1 MKIEKYE
8 LTKKNIYNVYLSN
21 GEVLELNGKVITDNE
36 LLIKKD
42 IDNELYDKLKRDN
55 TICILVDTSVKYI
68 DRRLRSIN
76 ELRDYLKNKEE
87 DTIIIEE
94 VIDKLIDYK
103 YLDDDRFTKAFI
115 KDKLNF
121 TNWGDYKIKNELKR
135 LGVNEEIIYNNMTSI
150 DDNIFYERINKI
162 IDKKRSD
169 QHKRNLF
176 KPLKTKQEIINSHN
190 PNHWIIS
197 KIPHIKWF
205 TEPHGRKM
213 FTKFYRRLATE
224 QKLLRRSEEVIQ
236 IGKKTI
242 KFKGIGIP
250 IR

>member
-1 MKIEKYE
+1 MRIEKYE

-42 IDNELYDKLKRDN
+42 IDNELYNKLKRDN
-55 TICILVDTSVKYI
+55 TICILVDTSIKYI

-150 DDNIFYERINKI
+150 DDNIYYERINKI
-162 IDKKRSD
+162 IDKDISTNK
-169 QHKRNLF
+169 KYGGI
-176 KPLKTKQEIINSHN
+176 KLKNKIYNHLLTLGYSKEKVISIINN
-190 PNHWIIS
+190 YN
-197 KIPHIKWF
+197 F
-205 TEPHGRKM
+205 
-213 FTKFYRRLATE
+213 
-224 QKLLRRSEEVIQ
+224 
-236 IGKKTI
+236 
-242 KFKGIGIP
+242 
-250 IR
+250 

>member
-55 TICILVDTSVKYI
+55 TICMLMDTSVKYI

-162 IDKKRSD
+162 IDKDISINKKYSGI
-169 QHKRNLF
+169 K
-176 KPLKTKQEIINSHN
+176 LKNKIYNHLLTLGYSKEKVISIINN
-190 PNHWIIS
+190 YN
-197 KIPHIKWF
+197 F
-205 TEPHGRKM
+205 
-213 FTKFYRRLATE
+213 
-224 QKLLRRSEEVIQ
+224 
-236 IGKKTI
+236 
-242 KFKGIGIP
+242 
-250 IR
+250 

>member
-55 TICILVDTSVKYI
+55 TICMLMDTSVKYI

-150 DDNIFYERINKI
+150 DDNIYYGRINKI
-162 IDKKRSD
+162 IDKDISTNKKYSGI
-169 QHKRNLF
+169 K
-176 KPLKTKQEIINSHN
+176 LKNKIYNHLLTLGYSKEKVISIINN
-190 PNHWIIS
+190 YN
-197 KIPHIKWF
+197 F
-205 TEPHGRKM
+205 
-213 FTKFYRRLATE
+213 
-224 QKLLRRSEEVIQ
+224 
-236 IGKKTI
+236 
-242 KFKGIGIP
+242 
-250 IR
+250 

>member
-1 MKIEKYE
+1 MRIEKYE
-8 LTKKNIYNVYLSN
+8 LTKKNVYNVYLSN

-36 LLIKKD
+36 LLIKKE

-55 TICILVDTSVKYI
+55 TICILVDTSIKYI

-150 DDNIFYERINKI
+150 NDNIYYERINKI
-162 IDKKRSD
+162 IDKDISTNK
-169 QHKRNLF
+169 KYGGI
-176 KPLKTKQEIINSHN
+176 KLKNKIYNHLLTLGYSKEKVISIINN
-190 PNHWIIS
+190 YN
-197 KIPHIKWF
+197 F
-205 TEPHGRKM
+205 
-213 FTKFYRRLATE
+213 
-224 QKLLRRSEEVIQ
+224 
-236 IGKKTI
+236 
-242 KFKGIGIP
+242 
-250 IR
+250 

>member
-135 LGVNEEIIYNNMTSI
+135 LGVIEEIIYNNMTSI
-150 DDNIFYERINKI
+150 DDNIYYERINKI
-162 IDKKRSD
+162 IDKDISTNK
-169 QHKRNLF
+169 KYGGI
-176 KPLKTKQEIINSHN
+176 KLKNKIYNHLLTLGYSKEKVISIINN
-190 PNHWIIS
+190 YN
-197 KIPHIKWF
+197 F
-205 TEPHGRKM
+205 
-213 FTKFYRRLATE
+213 
-224 QKLLRRSEEVIQ
+224 
-236 IGKKTI
+236 
-242 KFKGIGIP
+242 
-250 IR
+250 

>member
-1 MKIEKYE
+1 MRIEKYE

-135 LGVNEEIIYNNMTSI
+135 LGVSEEIIYNNISNI

-162 IDKKRSD
+162 IDKDISINKKYSGI
-169 QHKRNLF
+169 K
-176 KPLKTKQEIINSHN
+176 LKNKIYNHLLTLGYSKEKVISIINN
-190 PNHWIIS
+190 YN
-197 KIPHIKWF
+197 F
-205 TEPHGRKM
+205 
-213 FTKFYRRLATE
+213 
-224 QKLLRRSEEVIQ
+224 
-236 IGKKTI
+236 
-242 KFKGIGIP
+242 
-250 IR
+250 

>member
-8 LTKKNIYNVYLSN
+8 LTKKNIYYVYLSN

-55 TICILVDTSVKYI
+55 TICILVDTSIKYI

-162 IDKKRSD
+162 IDKDISTNKKYSGI
-169 QHKRNLF
+169 K
-176 KPLKTKQEIINSHN
+176 LKNKIYNHLLTLGYSKEKVISIINN
-190 PNHWIIS
+190 YN
-197 KIPHIKWF
+197 F
-205 TEPHGRKM
+205 
-213 FTKFYRRLATE
+213 
-224 QKLLRRSEEVIQ
+224 
-236 IGKKTI
+236 
-242 KFKGIGIP
+242 
-250 IR
+250 

>member
-55 TICILVDTSVKYI
+55 TICMLMDTSVKYI

-103 YLDDDRFTKAFI
+103 YLDDDRFTKTFI

-135 LGVNEEIIYNNMTSI
+135 LGVNEEIIYNNISNI
-150 DDNIFYERINKI
+150 DDNIYYERINKI
-162 IDKKRSD
+162 IDKDISINKKYSGI
-169 QHKRNLF
+169 K
-176 KPLKTKQEIINSHN
+176 LKNKIYNHLLTLGYSKEKVISIINN
-190 PNHWIIS
+190 YN
-197 KIPHIKWF
+197 F
-205 TEPHGRKM
+205 QYNM
-213 FTKFYRRLATE
+213 
-224 QKLLRRSEEVIQ
+224 
-236 IGKKTI
+236 
-242 KFKGIGIP
+242 
-250 IR
+250 

>member
-55 TICILVDTSVKYI
+55 TICILVDTSIKYI

-162 IDKKRSD
+162 IDKDISTNK
-169 QHKRNLF
+169 KYGGI
-176 KPLKTKQEIINSHN
+176 KLKNKIYNHLLTLGYSKEKVISIINN
-190 PNHWIIS
+190 YN
-197 KIPHIKWF
+197 F
-205 TEPHGRKM
+205 
-213 FTKFYRRLATE
+213 
-224 QKLLRRSEEVIQ
+224 
-236 IGKKTI
+236 
-242 KFKGIGIP
+242 
-250 IR
+250 

>member
-42 IDNELYDKLKRDN
+42 IDNELYNKLKRDN

-135 LGVNEEIIYNNMTSI
+135 LGVNGEIIYNNMTSI
-150 DDNIFYERINKI
+150 DDNIYYERINKI
-162 IDKKRSD
+162 IDKDISTNK
-169 QHKRNLF
+169 KYNGI
-176 KPLKTKQEIINSHN
+176 KLKNKIYNHLLTLGYSKEKVISIINN
-190 PNHWIIS
+190 YN
-197 KIPHIKWF
+197 F
-205 TEPHGRKM
+205 
-213 FTKFYRRLATE
+213 
-224 QKLLRRSEEVIQ
+224 
-236 IGKKTI
+236 
-242 KFKGIGIP
+242 
-250 IR
+250 

>member
-55 TICILVDTSVKYI
+55 TICILVNTSVKYI

-162 IDKKRSD
+162 IDKDISINKKYSGI
-169 QHKRNLF
+169 K
-176 KPLKTKQEIINSHN
+176 LKNKIYNHLLTLGYSKEKVISIINN
-190 PNHWIIS
+190 YN
-197 KIPHIKWF
+197 F
-205 TEPHGRKM
+205 
-213 FTKFYRRLATE
+213 
-224 QKLLRRSEEVIQ
+224 
-236 IGKKTI
+236 
-242 KFKGIGIP
+242 
-250 IR
+250 

>member
-1 MKIEKYE
+1 MRIEKYE
-8 LTKKNIYNVYLSN
+8 LTKKNVYNVYLSN
-21 GEVLELNGKVITDNE
+21 GEVLGLNGKVITDNE
-36 LLIKKD
+36 LLIKKE

-150 DDNIFYERINKI
+150 DDNIYYERINKI
-162 IDKKRSD
+162 IDKDISTNK
-169 QHKRNLF
+169 KYNGI
-176 KPLKTKQEIINSHN
+176 KLKNKIYNHLLTLGYSKEKVISIINN
-190 PNHWIIS
+190 YN
-197 KIPHIKWF
+197 F
-205 TEPHGRKM
+205 
-213 FTKFYRRLATE
+213 
-224 QKLLRRSEEVIQ
+224 
-236 IGKKTI
+236 
-242 KFKGIGIP
+242 
-250 IR
+250 

>member
-55 TICILVDTSVKYI
+55 TICMLMDTSVKYI

-115 KDKLNF
+115 NDKINF
-121 TNWGDYKIKNELKR
+121 TMMGDYKIRKELER
-135 LGVNEEIIYNNMTSI
+135 YGVDNDIINNNIINI
-150 DDNIFYERINKI
+150 DRSVIIDRIKKI
-162 IDKKRSD
+162 IDKDIRCNKKYSGII
-169 QHKRNLF
+169 
-176 KPLKTKQEIINSHN
+176 LKNKIFNHLITQGYSKEIVIDIINTYD
-190 PNHWIIS
+190 
-197 KIPHIKWF
+197 F
-205 TEPHGRKM
+205 
-213 FTKFYRRLATE
+213 
-224 QKLLRRSEEVIQ
+224 
-236 IGKKTI
+236 
-242 KFKGIGIP
+242 
-250 IR
+250 

>member
-1 MKIEKYE
+1 MEETQKQKRKINNSLFFLIGGFMKIEKYE

-55 TICILVDTSVKYI
+55 TICMLMDTSVKYI

-94 VIDKLIDYK
+94 VIDKLINYK

-135 LGVNEEIIYNNMTSI
+135 LGVNEEIIYNNISNI
-150 DDNIFYERINKI
+150 DDNIYYERINKI
-162 IDKKRSD
+162 IDKDISINKKYSGI
-169 QHKRNLF
+169 K
-176 KPLKTKQEIINSHN
+176 LKNKIYNHLLTLGYSKEKVISIINN
-190 PNHWIIS
+190 YN
-197 KIPHIKWF
+197 F
-205 TEPHGRKM
+205 QYNM
-213 FTKFYRRLATE
+213 
-224 QKLLRRSEEVIQ
+224 
-236 IGKKTI
+236 
-242 KFKGIGIP
+242 
-250 IR
+250 

>member
-94 VIDKLIDYK
+94 VIDKMIDYK

-135 LGVNEEIIYNNMTSI
+135 LGVNEEIIYNNISNI
-150 DDNIFYERINKI
+150 DDNIYYERINKI
-162 IDKKRSD
+162 IDKDISINKKYSGI
-169 QHKRNLF
+169 K
-176 KPLKTKQEIINSHN
+176 LKNKIYNHLLTLGYSKEKVISIINN
-190 PNHWIIS
+190 YN
-197 KIPHIKWF
+197 F
-205 TEPHGRKM
+205 
-213 FTKFYRRLATE
+213 
-224 QKLLRRSEEVIQ
+224 
-236 IGKKTI
+236 
-242 KFKGIGIP
+242 
-250 IR
+250 

>member
-42 IDNELYDKLKRDN
+42 IDNELYDKLKKDN
-55 TICILVDTSVKYI
+55 TICILVNTSVKYI

-135 LGVNEEIIYNNMTSI
+135 LGVNEEVIYNNMSNI
-150 DDNIFYERINKI
+150 DDNIYYERINKI
-162 IDKKRSD
+162 IDKDISINKKYSGI
-169 QHKRNLF
+169 K
-176 KPLKTKQEIINSHN
+176 LKNKIYNHLLTLGYSKEKVISIINN
-190 PNHWIIS
+190 YN
-197 KIPHIKWF
+197 F
-205 TEPHGRKM
+205 
-213 FTKFYRRLATE
+213 
-224 QKLLRRSEEVIQ
+224 
-236 IGKKTI
+236 
-242 KFKGIGIP
+242 
-250 IR
+250 

>member
-1 MKIEKYE
+1 M
-8 LTKKNIYNVYLSN
+8 
-21 GEVLELNGKVITDNE
+21 
-36 LLIKKD
+36 IKKD

-135 LGVNEEIIYNNMTSI
+135 LGVNEEIIYNNISNI
-150 DDNIFYERINKI
+150 DDNIYYEIINKI
-162 IDKKRSD
+162 IDKDISTNKKYSGIKLKNKIYN
-169 QHKRNLF
+169 HLF
-176 KPLKTKQEIINSHN
+176 TLGYSKEKVISIINN
-190 PNHWIIS
+190 YN
-197 KIPHIKWF
+197 F
-205 TEPHGRKM
+205 
-213 FTKFYRRLATE
+213 
-224 QKLLRRSEEVIQ
+224 
-236 IGKKTI
+236 
-242 KFKGIGIP
+242 
-250 IR
+250 

>member
-21 GEVLELNGKVITDNE
+21 GEVLELNGKVITNNE

-55 TICILVDTSVKYI
+55 TICMLMDTSVKYI

-76 ELRDYLKNKEE
+76 ELSDYLKNKEE

-162 IDKKRSD
+162 IDKDISINKKYSGI
-169 QHKRNLF
+169 K
-176 KPLKTKQEIINSHN
+176 LKNKIYNHLLTLGYSKEKVISIINN
-190 PNHWIIS
+190 YN
-197 KIPHIKWF
+197 F
-205 TEPHGRKM
+205 
-213 FTKFYRRLATE
+213 
-224 QKLLRRSEEVIQ
+224 
-236 IGKKTI
+236 
-242 KFKGIGIP
+242 
-250 IR
+250 

>member
-1 MKIEKYE
+1 MRIEKYE

-55 TICILVDTSVKYI
+55 TICMLMDTSIKYI

-162 IDKKRSD
+162 IDKDISINKKYSGI
-169 QHKRNLF
+169 K
-176 KPLKTKQEIINSHN
+176 LKNKIYNHLLTLGYSKEKVISIINN
-190 PNHWIIS
+190 YN
-197 KIPHIKWF
+197 F
-205 TEPHGRKM
+205 
-213 FTKFYRRLATE
+213 
-224 QKLLRRSEEVIQ
+224 
-236 IGKKTI
+236 
-242 KFKGIGIP
+242 
-250 IR
+250 

>member
-94 VIDKLIDYK
+94 VIDKMIDYK

-115 KDKLNF
+115 KDKLIF

-150 DDNIFYERINKI
+150 GDNIYYERINKI
-162 IDKKRSD
+162 IDKDISTNKKYSGI
-169 QHKRNLF
+169 K
-176 KPLKTKQEIINSHN
+176 LKNKIYNHLLTLGYSKEKVISIINN
-190 PNHWIIS
+190 YN
-197 KIPHIKWF
+197 F
-205 TEPHGRKM
+205 
-213 FTKFYRRLATE
+213 
-224 QKLLRRSEEVIQ
+224 
-236 IGKKTI
+236 
-242 KFKGIGIP
+242 
-250 IR
+250 

>member
-1 MKIEKYE
+1 MRIEKYE

-36 LLIKKD
+36 LLIKND

-150 DDNIFYERINKI
+150 GDNIYYERINKI
-162 IDKKRSD
+162 IDKDISTNKKYSGI
-169 QHKRNLF
+169 K
-176 KPLKTKQEIINSHN
+176 LKNKIYNHLLTLGYSKEKVISIINN
-190 PNHWIIS
+190 YN
-197 KIPHIKWF
+197 F
-205 TEPHGRKM
+205 
-213 FTKFYRRLATE
+213 
-224 QKLLRRSEEVIQ
+224 
-236 IGKKTI
+236 
-242 KFKGIGIP
+242 
-250 IR
+250 

>member
-135 LGVNEEIIYNNMTSI
+135 LGVNEEIIYNNMINI
-150 DDNIFYERINKI
+150 DDNIYYERINKI
-162 IDKKRSD
+162 IDKDISTNK
-169 QHKRNLF
+169 KYNGI
-176 KPLKTKQEIINSHN
+176 KLKNKIYNHLLTLGYSKEKVISIINN
-190 PNHWIIS
+190 YN
-197 KIPHIKWF
+197 F
-205 TEPHGRKM
+205 
-213 FTKFYRRLATE
+213 
-224 QKLLRRSEEVIQ
+224 
-236 IGKKTI
+236 
-242 KFKGIGIP
+242 
-250 IR
+250 

>member
-1 MKIEKYE
+1 MRIEKYE

-150 DDNIFYERINKI
+150 GDNIYYERINKI
-162 IDKKRSD
+162 IDKDISTNKKYSGI
-169 QHKRNLF
+169 K
-176 KPLKTKQEIINSHN
+176 LKNKIYNHLLTLGYSKEKVISIINN
-190 PNHWIIS
+190 DN
-197 KIPHIKWF
+197 F
-205 TEPHGRKM
+205 
-213 FTKFYRRLATE
+213 
-224 QKLLRRSEEVIQ
+224 
-236 IGKKTI
+236 
-242 KFKGIGIP
+242 
-250 IR
+250 

>member
-1 MKIEKYE
+1 MTMIEEKKEYGRDLETKKRKINNSLFFLIGGFMKIEKYE

-135 LGVNEEIIYNNMTSI
+135 LGVNEEIIYNNISNI
-150 DDNIFYERINKI
+150 DDNIYYERINKI
-162 IDKKRSD
+162 IDKDISINKKYSGI
-169 QHKRNLF
+169 K
-176 KPLKTKQEIINSHN
+176 LKNKIY
-190 PNHWIIS
+190 NHLLTLGYS
-197 KIPHIKWF
+197 K
-205 TEPHGRKM
+205 E
-213 FTKFYRRLATE
+213 
-224 QKLLRRSEEVIQ
+224 
-236 IGKKTI
+236 KK
-242 KFKGIGIP
+242 
-250 IR
+250 

>member
-1 MKIEKYE
+1 MRIEKYE

-55 TICILVDTSVKYI
+55 TICMLMDTSVKYI

-103 YLDDDRFTKAFI
+103 YLDDDRFSKAFI

-135 LGVNEEIIYNNMTSI
+135 LGVNEEVIYNNISNI
-150 DDNIFYERINKI
+150 DDNIYYERINKI
-162 IDKKRSD
+162 IDKDISINKKYSGI
-169 QHKRNLF
+169 K
-176 KPLKTKQEIINSHN
+176 LKNKIYNHLLTLGYSKEKVISIINN
-190 PNHWIIS
+190 YN
-197 KIPHIKWF
+197 F
-205 TEPHGRKM
+205 
-213 FTKFYRRLATE
+213 
-224 QKLLRRSEEVIQ
+224 
-236 IGKKTI
+236 
-242 KFKGIGIP
+242 
-250 IR
+250 

>member
-55 TICILVDTSVKYI
+55 TICMLMDTSVKYI

-94 VIDKLIDYK
+94 VIDKLIDNK

-150 DDNIFYERINKI
+150 DDNIYYERINKI
-162 IDKKRSD
+162 IDKDISTNKKYSGI
-169 QHKRNLF
+169 K
-176 KPLKTKQEIINSHN
+176 LKNKIYNHLLTLGYSKEKVISIINN
-190 PNHWIIS
+190 ILV
-197 KIPHIKWF
+197 KI
-205 TEPHGRKM
+205 
-213 FTKFYRRLATE
+213 
-224 QKLLRRSEEVIQ
+224 
-236 IGKKTI
+236 
-242 KFKGIGIP
+242 
-250 IR
+250 